1 MVYIIGASSLNNTF
15 KCITYQRRRALFGR
29 SYSIG
34 GLSFNRNARNQL
46 EIFQNLLEG
55 RCVLDRKSKIVI
67 WHDVISNT
75 ITKHR
80 SNNNTASSVE
90 DLLETLRKYRDR
102 IEAIVY
108 TRREGTIDI
117 SAELLKTQITV
128 LKAQSNLVS
137 HRKSKDTK
145 VLEDLRQIHPSVEL
159 EARLLSTIW
168 RNRDDLTRL
177 YKRMKGK
184 KTKTDKEEESEQKQA
199 ERSKKKKKKSKK
211 ERERAKQKQQTL
223 H

>member
-1 MVYIIGASSLNNTF
+1 MVYIIGASSLNNTI

-34 GLSFNRNARNQL
+34 GLSFNRNARNPL
-46 EIFQNLLEG
+46 KILQNLLEG
-55 RCVLDRKSKIVI
+55 RGVLARKSKIVTC
-67 WHDVISNT
+67 HDVISKT

-108 TRREGTIDI
+108 TRPEGNIDI
-117 SAELLKTQITV
+117 FPELLKTPITV

-145 VLEDLRQIHPSVEL
+145 VLEDLRQIQPSVEL
-159 EARLLSTIW
+159 EARLLSTTW

-177 YKRMKGK
+177 YKRKKGK
-184 KTKTDKEEESEQKQA
+184 KTKTDKEEEREQKQA
-199 ERSKKKKKKSKK
+199 ERPKKKKKSKK
-211 ERERAKQKQQTL
+211 ERERAKRKQQTL

>member
-1 MVYIIGASSLNNTF
+1 M
-15 KCITYQRRRALFGR
+15 
-29 SYSIG
+29 
-34 GLSFNRNARNQL
+34 
-46 EIFQNLLEG
+46 QNLLEG
-55 RCVLDRKSKIVI
+55 RGVLARKSKIVI

-90 DLLETLRKYRDR
+90 DLLEALRNYRDR

-117 SAELLKTQITV
+117 FPELLKTQIKV
-128 LKAQSNLVS
+128 LKAQSTLVS
-137 HRKSKDTK
+137 RRKSNDTK

-177 YKRMKGK
+177 YKRKKGIRP
-184 KTKTDKEEESEQKQA
+184 KQTRRRNA
-199 ERSKKKKKKSKK
+199 SRSKQRGPRRRRRRSRRTSVSVQNENSRHFTKVSLFF
-211 ERERAKQKQQTL
+211 E
-223 H
+223 